1 MADWIKVYSNDSTIA
16 FFNVLNLYFLCGD
29 IGAFAL
35 MFKILPDAKIKWKH
49 VWLGSIVTGILFTG
63 W

>member
-16 FFNVLNLYFLCGD
+16 FQRIKLYIFFCGD

-35 MFKILPDAKIKWKH
+35 MFKILPDAKS
-49 VWLGSIVTGILFTG
+49 GSMFG
-63 W
+63 